1 MGPIAAYRAM
11 LETGEVEPDSNQE
24 QAVAKLHSLYLEI
37 SGKTTHP
44 SWKTRLG
51 FRRQRPPKGLY
62 LYGEPGRGKTMLMD
76 MFFNTVESDRKER
89 HHFHAFMLDIH
100 RRLHRRRHEPGK
112 RPPTSSPDPLPPI
125 ARELARRAQL
135 LCFDEFDVRDITDA
149 MLLARLFG
157 TLFQAGVAVVTTSN
171 QAPDRL
177 YPGGLQ
183 RQLFLPFI
191 DLLRQHLDVHHLG
204 GSIDYR
210 WLGFR
215 GRQVYFC
222 PDDDVAH
229 RALEHIWL
237 DLSGHAPGRTIRIEV
252 QGRTLEVREA
262 AGGIGRFGFAELCDR
277 PLGAA
282 DYLAIADHFHT
293 VILSTIPTMT
303 AEQRDQARR
312 VSTLIDILYDRRI
325 KLICSAADRPGRLYP
340 TGTGAFEFRRT
351 ASRLLEM
358 QTDDYLTAAVGRD
371 P

>member
-1 MGPIAAYRAM
+1 M
-11 LETGEVEPDSNQE
+11 LETRQVEPDPNQE

-37 SGKTTHP
+37 SGKATNP

-51 FRRQRPPKGLY
+51 LGQQRSPKGLY
-62 LYGEPGRGKTMLMD
+62 LYGGPGRGKTMLMD
-76 MFFNTVESDRKER
+76 MFFDTVESDRKER

-100 RRLHRRRHEPGK
+100 RRLHRRRQEAGK
-112 RPPTSSPDPLPPI
+112 RPSTSDSDPIPPV
-125 ARELARRAQL
+125 ARELAGRAQL

-157 TLFQAGVAVVTTSN
+157 TLFQEGVAVVTTSN
-171 QAPDRL
+171 LAPDRL
-177 YPGGLQ
+177 YLGGLQ

-191 DLLRQHLDVHHLG
+191 DLLRQRLDVHHLG

-210 WLGFR
+210 WLGLR

-229 RALEHIWL
+229 RALERIWL
-237 DLSGHAPGRTIRIEV
+237 DLSGHTAGRTIRIEV
-252 QGRTLEVREA
+252 QGRTLEVQEA
-262 AGGIGRFGFAELCDR
+262 AGGIARFDFSELCVR

-293 VILSTIPTMT
+293 VFLSAIPTMT
-303 AEQRDQARR
+303 PERRDQARR
-312 VSTLIDILYDRRI
+312 FSTLIDILYDRRT
-325 KLICSAADRPGRLYP
+325 KLICSAADRPHVLYP
-340 TGTGAFEFRRT
+340 KGTGAFEFRRT

-358 QTDDYLTAAVGRD
+358 QTDDYLTASVGRG
-371 P
+371 PQVVNP